1 MGATYLQINSNLAEM
16 TETSDE
22 QISLRGIQYFK
33 KYHQGSHVTNKV
45 ETTPIENWAAEED
58 NDNRYKWR

>member
-1 MGATYLQINSNLAEM
+1 M

-22 QISLRGIQYFK
+22 QIFLRGIQYFK

-58 NDNRYKWR
+58 NDNKYKWR